1 MFEKM
6 GCLMPI
12 LIETAPA
19 SVRMIPAGL
28 RDSKGLG
35 ARATASAEARAYQI
49 HAVQVSRSFRA
60 MEEVREMQSSRFARM
75 PHEPEDAR
83 ITGVTRSLTR
93 RLLALNLSGSLRP
106 MPVRSVERITETVIQ
121 VA

>member
-1 MFEKM
+1 
-6 GCLMPI
+6 MPI

-19 SVRMIPAGL
+19 SVRMMPAGL
-28 RDSKGLG
+28 RDPKGLG
-35 ARATASAEARAYQI
+35 AKTAASAEARA
-49 HAVQVSRSFRA
+49 HLVHSVQVSRSFRE

-106 MPVRSVERITETVIQ
+106 MPVRSVERVTQTVVQ